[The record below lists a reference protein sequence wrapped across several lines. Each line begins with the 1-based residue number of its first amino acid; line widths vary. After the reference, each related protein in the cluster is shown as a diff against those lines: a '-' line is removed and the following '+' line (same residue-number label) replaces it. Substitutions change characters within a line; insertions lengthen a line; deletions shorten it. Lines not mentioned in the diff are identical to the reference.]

1 MTTKRLEPIHP
12 GEILEEE
19 FMIPLGLSANALA
32 RRIDVPVTRISEI
45 VRGNRGITADTA
57 LRLARLFGTSSELW
71 LGLQAEYDLRLARRD
86 LTPEIQKRI
95 VPLKGSPT
103 SYGEQVTSARST
115 VGEQSDPYEVSAVH
129 RRTRDRRRIR
139 REQKPSSKEIF
150 LNLADRLARSSSSSE
165 QKRLKEELA
174 RMAFG
179 K

>member
-1 MTTKRLEPIHP
+1 MSTRQLEPIHP

-86 LTPEIQKRI
+86 LAPEIQRRI
-95 VPLKGSPT
+95 VPMKERAPL
-103 SYGEQVTSARST
+103 YGAQASSVKST
-115 VGEQSDPYEVSAVH
+115 VGEHTEPYDTSPIH
-129 RRTRDRRRIR
+129 RRTRDRRRTR
-139 REQKPSSKEIF
+139 RNQRPSPKKAF
-150 LNLADRLARSSSSSE
+150 LNLAERLARSSSASE

-174 RMAFG
+174 RMTFG